1 MQGKTLTGHII
12 RRLQQPFVILEAMK
26 KRSATLQIS
35 SAFICGHQAAMAI
48 VAEMGP
54 LLEWHRQMWVV
65 HVTSIGH
72 LDANNII
79 PHLSMRCIV
88 QSLRCKEDCYK
99 LPPLSYNLSWVTFY
113 CRGAELKT
121 PSCHKVTRI

>member
-1 MQGKTLTGHII
+1 VAIK
-12 RRLQQPFVILEAMK
+12 
-26 KRSATLQIS
+26 
-35 SAFICGHQAAMAI
+35 AAMAI

-72 LDANNII
+72 LEANNIM
-79 PHLSMRCIV
+79 PHLSVRWIV

-99 LPPLSYNLSWVTFY
+99 LPPLSYNPSSVTFY
-113 CRGAELKT
+113 YRGAELET
-121 PSCHKVTRI
+121 PSCHKVTSIYKKRGVFPTL